1 MERWWDRYG
10 DFSPGEFAGYPAPE
24 EVVAWYR
31 EQRGLSQAELATLL
45 GVTANAVYR
54 LERYGV
60 FLTEIARL
68 RQLQRLLALPPELLG
83 LADPPG
89 VGEWWREEY
98 GVFPVG
104 EDGFPDAGSVV
115 KHYRKLKKHSRKPKE
130 WSQSDLADALGFSL
144 RGIRD
149 MENRSLYLST
159 VTRRRALHIVLG
171 IPPVL
176 LGLDAVHLLPV
187 APVESVASVSVA
199 SVSVPDL
206 AIIRMVQE
214 GLWTSYYVSHGQDQV
229 AEARSALALIKDTLP
244 SLSATELPTWLEQ
257 QSLLYQGL
265 VNVIREYAEPS
276 KVLAYAEKGVK
287 AAREA
292 KNTDLEAV
300 ASTRQVTTLYL
311 LGQEER
317 AVKLAR
323 AFDQDSANDPVVA
336 AGRLRTPLSLA
347 RVLALDATDQADR
360 SQVLSLIDEQNWSP
374 FVHPSSDMYNL
385 RRSATYGLVQS
396 AETLLNLSVNA
407 PDASRLL
414 GQAQNMLDRVD
425 LEEVSSSPIRLQW
438 LKLIQ
443 ARVALAKREYEY
455 AAALAVE
462 AFVLMKQI
470 KSVLDL
476 PEFVGIYQTLRRS
489 SYASEPMVG
498 RLGVLLLEAGIY
510 V

>member
-1 MERWWDRYG
+1 MKRWWDRYG
-10 DFSPGEFAGYPAPE
+10 DFSPGEFVGYPAPG

-31 EQRGLSQAELATLL
+31 EQCGMSQAELAAQL
-45 GVTANAVYR
+45 GITENVVYR
-54 LERYGV
+54 LERYGF

-115 KHYRKLKKHSRKPKE
+115 KHYRKRKG
-130 WSQSDLADALGFSL
+130 WSQPDLADGLGFSL

-149 MENRSLYLST
+149 MENRSLHLNN
-159 VTRRRALHIVLG
+159 VTRRRALHILLG
-171 IPPVL
+171 ISPVL

-187 APVESVASVSVA
+187 APVAPAVSVA
-199 SVSVPDL
+199 STSVPDL
-206 AIIRMVQE
+206 AVIRMVQE
-214 GLWTSYYVSHGQDQV
+214 RLWTNYYQGHGQDQV
-229 AEARSALALIKDTLP
+229 AQVQGALAQIKDALP
-244 SLSATELPTWLEQ
+244 LVSSTELPTWLEQ

-265 VNVIREYAEPS
+265 ANVTREYADENA
-276 KVLAYAEKGVK
+276 LMYADKGVEV
-287 AAREA
+287 APEA

-300 ASTRQVTTLYL
+300 SLIQQMSTAYW
-311 LGQEER
+311 LGNYEL
-317 AVKLAR
+317 AVKLAW
-323 AFDQDSANDPVVA
+323 AFDQDSANDSVVA
-336 AGRLRTPLSLA
+336 AVRSIAPTMLA

-360 SQVLSLIDEQNWSP
+360 RQVLSLIDEQSWFLGN
-374 FVHPSSDMYNL
+374 SSHDLYYT
-385 RRSATYGLVQS
+385 RSSRSFRLVQS

-407 PDASRLL
+407 PNASRLL
-414 GQAQNMLDRVD
+414 GQAQSMLDRVD
-425 LEEVSSSPIRLQW
+425 LEEVAFSPGRQLR
-438 LKLIQ
+438 LKLAQ
-443 ARVALAKREYEY
+443 ARVALARHEYEY

-462 AFVLMKQI
+462 AFPLMKQK
-470 KSVLDL
+470 KSVLSL
-476 PEFVGIYQTLRRS
+476 PQFIEIYRTLRKS
-489 SYASEPMVG
+489 SYASSPMVG